1 MLLLLT
7 LNIFYTLFYCYNCW
21 VRTSKFELCLR
32 NYSFRQWICFQWLW
46 KIFIVWARTVCC
58 ATNFHN
64 YSPNMKLRKDNS
76 VTKIF
81 MTELQKDKFNS
92 DFIQLESFH
101 CNVKWEIFVW
111 KKHLTDLQDF
121 PVFQKMLPRF
131 TLWLY
136 GFCRGGW
143 KL

>member
-46 KIFIVWARTVCC
+46 KIFIAWARTVCC

-81 MTELQKDKFNS
+81 MTELQKDKLNS
-92 DFIQLESFH
+92 DFVQLESCH
-101 CNVKWEIFVW
+101 CNVSNKREYFFFLSKLITVYV
-111 KKHLTDLQDF
+111 LTN
-121 PVFQKMLPRF
+121 RAIIYYNIYIHIYIY
-131 TLWLY
+131 LY
-136 GFCRGGW
+136 S
-143 KL
+143 